1 MSTTTRHPAPA
12 SVLVGVDGSISS
24 LTAVDL
30 AAREAT
36 LRRRPL
42 HIVHAFI
49 WPLMHVP
56 LGPPPAGPPDGGL
69 GNHARRI
76 LGEAVTKAR
85 TTAPDL
91 AVTGEVITGT
101 PVPVL
106 LRCARAAALT
116 VIGDRG
122 LGGFT
127 GLLVGSVAVQLAAHA
142 TSPILIARGAPH
154 PDGAIPLGVD
164 GSPANQPAVGFA
176 FETAAQRN
184 APLLAL
190 HAWKHPVS
198 TGPGD
203 MLPLA
208 DNPAEVHAEEQRVLA
223 EALAGW
229 HDKYPDVTV
238 RLATPRSGPRTALIE
253 ASRHAQF
260 TVVGA
265 RGRGS
270 LTGLLLGSVSQA
282 IPHHTA
288 CPVAIVPHNRRP
300 PADSEP
306 RGLKDK
312 R

>member
-1 MSTTTRHPAPA
+1 MSATMRHPEIAP
-12 SVLVGVDGSISS
+12 VLVGVDGSISS

-36 LRRRPL
+36 LRCRPL

-49 WPLMHVP
+49 WPLMHVQ
-56 LGPPPAGPPDGGL
+56 LGPSPVGPPDGGL
-69 GNHARRI
+69 RNEARRI
-76 LGEAVTKAR
+76 LGEAVTTAR

-91 AVTGEVITGT
+91 DVTGELITGT

-154 PDGAIPLGVD
+154 PDGPILLGVD

-176 FETAAQRN
+176 FETAALRN
-184 APLLAL
+184 GPLLAL
-190 HAWKHPVS
+190 HARKHP
-198 TGPGD
+198 GGD
-203 MLPLA
+203 
-208 DNPAEVHAEEQRVLA
+208 PAEVHADEQRVLA
-223 EALAGW
+223 EALADW

-238 RLATPRSGPRTALIE
+238 CRATPGSGPRTALIE
-253 ASRHAQF
+253 ASRHAQLI
-260 TVVGA
+260 VVGA

-270 LTGLLLGSVSQA
+270 VTGLVLGSVSQA
-282 IPHHTA
+282 ILHHAA
-288 CPVAIVPHNRRP
+288 CPAAIVPHNRRP
-300 PADSEP
+300 PADGEP
-306 RGLKDK
+306 R
-312 R
+312 